1 MKQYLVELTF
11 LLYGLYLL
19 SQAQYLTLLILLCL
33 SFILILK
40 GIKHKESLIM
50 TIVFLI
56 FITEYHK
63 YFPFRDKTQN
73 NQIYNNENGN
83 EYTENEENNNEIEN
97 FKSNISDKKLKAE
110 KADRKRKQKERKQIK
125 ERLKIEM
132 RKNNSGLPSRYL
144 KNKIK
149 IDEPTDSWASSLSK
163 WYLFKEN
170 FLILLNK

>member
-11 LLYGLYLL
+11 LLYGIYLL
-19 SQAQYLTLLILLCL
+19 SQSQYLTLLILLCL

-40 GIKHKESLIM
+40 GIKHKESLII

-63 YFPFRDKTQN
+63 YFPFRDTTN
-73 NQIYNNENGN
+73 NNNNDN
-83 EYTENEENNNEIEN
+83 ENEIEN
-97 FKSNISDKKLKAE
+97 FKSNVNEKKLKAE
-110 KADRKRKQKERKQIK
+110 KADRKRKRKERKKIK

-132 RKNNSGLPSRYL
+132 RKNDSGLPSQYL

-149 IDEPTDSWASSLSK
+149 IEEPSDSWTSSLSK

-170 FLILLNK
+170 FLILLNQ